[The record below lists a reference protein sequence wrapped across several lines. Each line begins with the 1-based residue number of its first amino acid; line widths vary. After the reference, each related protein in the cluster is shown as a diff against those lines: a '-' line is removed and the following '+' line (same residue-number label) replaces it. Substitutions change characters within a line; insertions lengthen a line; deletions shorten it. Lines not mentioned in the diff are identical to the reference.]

1 MMRTFVGRWYGVLIA
16 QRRAQRARAAQAE
29 FEAREDVK
37 QAFRSLHE
45 KPAMT
50 VDQVLKALKVGAVLV
65 ILAGCQSVPVA
76 GEKPQPPNVSQC
88 QQHRTPNLDPAP
100 MFFWQL
106 PEYLATAVYTLAEER
121 RLRRLEQ
128 ACIAG
133 MKAEGAVR

>member
-1 MMRTFVGRWYGVLIA
+1 MRTFVGRWYGVLIA
-16 QRRAQRARAAQAE
+16 QRRAQRIAWLRRAALLI
-29 FEAREDVK
+29 V
-37 QAFRSLHE
+37 
-45 KPAMT
+45 
-50 VDQVLKALKVGAVLV
+50 VL
-65 ILAGCQSVPVA
+65 LAGCQSVPVA